1 MQLQFA
7 FHLEAWPRTEFMTA
21 SSMAVPESFLC
32 TVAEKSPTNDPTL
45 LSPLILTLMTN
56 NMSICWFRMF
66 EKARDRFHSG
76 NINHLEGIQRLVQT
90 RQGHSMGH
98 LFWDP
103 VPPEHLRSAQI
114 AINSP
119 QGCRKGSNGAFE
131 YPISSYFPMIT
142 EVVEKYW

>member
-1 MQLQFA
+1 
-7 FHLEAWPRTEFMTA
+7 MTA

-76 NINHLEGIQRLVQT
+76 NKNI
-90 RQGHSMGH
+90 
-98 LFWDP
+98 
-103 VPPEHLRSAQI
+103 
-114 AINSP
+114 
-119 QGCRKGSNGAFE
+119 
-131 YPISSYFPMIT
+131 
-142 EVVEKYW
+142 